1 MQVLT
6 ARNRAVRVIQFVDDK
21 VRHTGLGLWQCEGA
35 NDIRSHL
42 NTIPMLHGDAQY
54 AYNLPVSIIE
64 NDGTMAETLI
74 PTKDTDTNTQ
84 KEGNVLTLLY
94 AERETNKVTVGGEE
108 REFVLTFVKK
118 NALSLASD
126 KKSANITVT
135 VLEDDNKSNFTS
147 STKGVSFFRLLDSSK
162 KGHYNLKKWG
172 VAEAIG
178 LPFFVKSI
186 NYPNME
192 IWFYDDVSLKEFA
205 IPDGSETLYLRC
217 LQMYVRSDGDDR
229 QFVWRELSEDG
240 NAWMKVGEEDYGLQ
254 EDDILEIYAK
264 FEPTTNILT
273 LHVLAS
279 GGTNDASDTLRPDAW
294 PNEAE
299 PKGSSDEAA
308 KEAWLESD
316 YKDYVVYVAR
326 KSWKLNNLQ

>member
-162 KGHYNLKKWG
+162 KGNYNLKKWG

-178 LPFFVKSI
+178 LKKRFELTG
-186 NYPNME
+186 NYQSLHRSGRPRKYNK
-192 IWFYDDVSLKEFA
+192 DDVVKISEIVKKNPSTTLKEIRQLVNFRVG
-205 IPDGSETLYLRC
+205 ITTIHRILR
-217 LQMYVRSDGDDR
+217 
-229 QFVWRELSEDG
+229 
-240 NAWMKVGEEDYGLQ
+240 
-254 EDDILEIYAK
+254 DILNFTYK
-264 FEPTTNILT
+264 K
-273 LHVLAS
+273 S
-279 GGTNDASDTLRPDAW
+279 TLRSRTKPGRCSTTA
-294 PNEAE
+294 
-299 PKGSSDEAA
+299 
-308 KEAWLESD
+308 
-316 YKDYVVYVAR
+316 
-326 KSWKLNNLQ
+326 

>member
-162 KGHYNLKKWG
+162 KGNYNLKRWG

-192 IWFYDDVSLKEFA
+192 ILFYDDVSLPEIA
-205 IPDGSETLYLRC
+205 IPDGSEALYLRC

-229 QFVWRELSEDG
+229 QFVWRELTEDG
-240 NAWMKVGEEDYGLQ
+240 NAWMEVGEEDYGLQ
-254 EDDILEIYAK
+254 EDNILEIYAK
-264 FEPTTNILT
+264 LDTSTNILT

-279 GGTNDASDTLRPDAW
+279 GGKNTDSDTPRPDAW
-294 PNEAE
+294 PKEAE
-299 PKGSSDEAA
+299 PKGGSDEDA
-308 KEAWLESD
+308 KEKWLESD
-316 YKDYVVYVAR
+316 YKDHVVYVAR
-326 KSWKLNNLQ
+326 KSWKLNNLR